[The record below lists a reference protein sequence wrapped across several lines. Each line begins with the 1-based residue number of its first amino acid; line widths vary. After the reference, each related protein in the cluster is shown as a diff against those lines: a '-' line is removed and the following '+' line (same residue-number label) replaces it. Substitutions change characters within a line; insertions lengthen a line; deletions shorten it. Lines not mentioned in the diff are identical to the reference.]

1 MDLVHDLVYCW
12 LVIEVGVHEAKTN
25 LSRLLRRVAGG
36 EEVLI
41 TRGGEPVARLVPAQ
55 SRRRRALGRDTGR
68 IVIAEDFDA
77 PLPADVI
84 DDFER

>member
-1 MDLVHDLVYCW
+1 M
-12 LVIEVGVHEAKTN
+12 IEVGVHEAKTN
-25 LSRLLRRVAGG
+25 LSQLLRRVAGG

-55 SRRRRALGRDTGR
+55 SRRRRALGRDMGR

-77 PLPADVI
+77 PLPSDVI
-84 DDFER
+84 ADFER